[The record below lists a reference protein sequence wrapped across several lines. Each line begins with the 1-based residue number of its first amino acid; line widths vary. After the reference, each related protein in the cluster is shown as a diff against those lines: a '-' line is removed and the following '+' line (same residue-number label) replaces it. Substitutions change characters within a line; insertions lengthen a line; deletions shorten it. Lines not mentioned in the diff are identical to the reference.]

1 MALLTVADRTRVFR
15 GLMRRWSNDRTSCA
29 FTKPDL
35 YNPTANTGAIADTD
49 VWQDTHAGTTSA
61 DTVGY
66 NGSLTVAMRAAL
78 TANQKT
84 DVFLAVA
91 AMRRGIDYLKSVFGE
106 VD

>member
-1 MALLTVADRTRVFR
+1 MALLSIADRTRVWR
-15 GLMRRWSNDRTSCA
+15 GLMRRWSADLTTCA
-29 FTKPDL
+29 FSKLDL

-49 VWQDTHAGTTSA
+49 GWQDTHSGNTSA

-66 NGSLTVAMRAAL
+66 NGSLTVAMRTAL